1 METIESLKRRIAILE
16 EENQELKSIVGKYI
30 KLTFSLNEVG
40 KRLTDAVR
48 NVVPATQLLVSGS
61 ETFVGILN
69 SVPLKE
75 LKESKHLK
83 DFIEET
89 IKNKKN

>member
-1 METIESLKRRIAILE
+1 METIESLRRRIAILE
-16 EENQELKSIVGKYI
+16 EENQELKSIASKYI
-30 KLTFSLNEVG
+30 QLTFSLNEVG

-61 ETFVGILN
+61 EMFVGILN

-89 IKNKKN
+89 IKNKNN